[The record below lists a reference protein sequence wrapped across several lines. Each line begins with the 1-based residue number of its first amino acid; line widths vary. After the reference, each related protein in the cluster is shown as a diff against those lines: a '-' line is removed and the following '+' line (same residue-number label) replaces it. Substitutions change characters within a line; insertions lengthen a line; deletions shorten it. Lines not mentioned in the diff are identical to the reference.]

1 MTDRQKQKVLGVDEM
16 SEKRA
21 GGKKRI
27 LMYVLAAIVIAAI
40 LWVVLRGMNVFRY
53 VDNYGNAIEEQQSEE

>member
-1 MTDRQKQKVLGVDEM
+1 M

-21 GGKKRI
+21 QDKKRI

-40 LWVVLRGMNVFRY
+40 LWVVLRGTNVFNY
-53 VDNYGNAIEEQQSEE
+53 VENYGNAIEAQQSEE

>member
-1 MTDRQKQKVLGVDEM
+1 M